1 MGTATDLVAGYQVA
15 LPGSF
20 GPTFLA
26 AFADM
31 GVSLATTT
39 SVFLVS
45 VPDSLG
51 IQDLTAMLHERG
63 LMIVGI
69 RRVTPFTP
77 QG

>member
-1 MGTATDLVAGYQVA
+1 MSTATDRGAYQVA

-31 GVSLATTT
+31 GVSRTTTT

-51 IQDLTAMLHERG
+51 IRDLTAMLHARG
-63 LMIVGI
+63 LKIVSI
-69 RRVTPFTP
+69 RRVTAFTP
-77 QG
+77 EG

>member
-1 MGTATDLVAGYQVA
+1 MGTATDRGGYQVA

-31 GVSLATTT
+31 GVSRATTT

-51 IQDLTAMLHERG
+51 IQELTAMLHERG
-63 LMIVGI
+63 LVVVGI
-69 RRVTPFTP
+69 RRVDAVHP
-77 QG
+77 

>member
-1 MGTATDLVAGYQVA
+1 MRRTIDSLGGYQVA

-20 GPTFLA
+20 GPAFLA

-31 GVSLATTT
+31 GVSRATTT

-51 IQDLTAMLHERG
+51 IQDLTAMLDEHG
-63 LMIVGI
+63 LTILGI
-69 RRVTPFTP
+69 RRLTGLTP